1 MQDNQLWRKMGL
13 LGIIQYYLV
22 FDVEA
27 PLIDTIFIEKV
38 WPIFFDL
45 PLMVEWLSN
54 WEREMVNFVWFND
67 LCKCAYAQ
75 VHPMPPVHTI
85 IYSIWRIKKSIK

>member
-1 MQDNQLWRKMGL
+1 MQDNQLCRKMGL

-45 PLMVEWLSN
+45 PLMVE
-54 WEREMVNFVWFND
+54 
-67 LCKCAYAQ
+67 
-75 VHPMPPVHTI
+75 
-85 IYSIWRIKKSIK
+85 